1 MKSIPRYGLIIGL
14 LFLSGCAK
22 QPEYNTRTALSTE
35 VATRW
40 GSDVHSTVKDVSA
53 ERVDSHPDEIVLINY
68 SGQYQTGFDQRYS
81 IRNSDLEYA
90 VRDANFNS
98 LPITRSY
105 NNSTGKWQYAIAAR
119 VGTQYQLYVRNYS
132 HSVDYE
138 IVATVDGLDVLSG
151 KAGSLNNNGYIVPAG
166 GSLAIKGFRKNSR
179 IEAAFEFSNV
189 AQSYAAHSDRATR
202 VTLESLVLRPSLYVE
217 KSKRRYRRARARPS
231 RRTVSPRRLVKN
243 KRPACCRAFFGR

>member
-1 MKSIPRYGLIIGL
+1 M
-14 LFLSGCAK
+14 
-22 QPEYNTRTALSTE
+22 
-35 VATRW
+35 
-40 GSDVHSTVKDVSA
+40 SA
-53 ERVDSHPDEIVLINY
+53 ERVDSHTDEIVLINY

-98 LPITRSY
+98 LPITRRY

-166 GSLAIKGFRKNSR
+166 GSLAIKGFRKTAVSR
-179 IEAAFEFSNV
+179 RHSNFQTSRNLMPPIPYRV
-189 AQSYAAHSDRATR
+189 TR

-217 KSKRRYRRARARPS
+217 RASVATAVREPAFPADGFA
-231 RRTVSPRRLVKN
+231 PAPCQN
-243 KRPACCRAFFGR
+243 KRPACCRAFSGDNLCP

>member
-35 VATRW
+35 VATCW
-40 GSDVHSTVKDVSA
+40 GSDVHSTVKGVSA

-179 IEAAFEFSNV
+179 IEAAFEFSKSRNLMPPIP
-189 AQSYAAHSDRATR
+189 YRATR